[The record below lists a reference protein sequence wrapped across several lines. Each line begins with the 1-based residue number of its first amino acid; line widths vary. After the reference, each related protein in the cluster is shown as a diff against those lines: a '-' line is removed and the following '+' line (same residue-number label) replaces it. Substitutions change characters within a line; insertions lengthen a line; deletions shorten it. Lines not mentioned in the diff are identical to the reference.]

1 MTKAAPK
8 ILTNFHLKRRQVKTF
23 KLRLWLRLRWHTPFS
38 PTCTIGRYWGPDK
51 ENQPKTVDGFKDF
64 NHTNVCK
71 SLIILLN
78 EFFPGENCDKTIN
91 WEVVEDHSHKVTFRK
106 NNASDHHLNML
117 HRLSLHSF
125 FFIRTKFIRT
135 SRLKLSKKIRTF
147 QRL

>member
-1 MTKAAPK
+1 MIAPHS
-8 ILTNFHLKRRQVKTF
+8 TTHCNTM
-23 KLRLWLRLRWHTPFS
+23 
-38 PTCTIGRYWGPDK
+38 
-51 ENQPKTVDGFKDF
+51 
-64 NHTNVCK
+64 
-71 SLIILLN
+71 
-78 EFFPGENCDKTIN
+78 
-91 WEVVEDHSHKVTFRK
+91 VEDHSHKVTFRK